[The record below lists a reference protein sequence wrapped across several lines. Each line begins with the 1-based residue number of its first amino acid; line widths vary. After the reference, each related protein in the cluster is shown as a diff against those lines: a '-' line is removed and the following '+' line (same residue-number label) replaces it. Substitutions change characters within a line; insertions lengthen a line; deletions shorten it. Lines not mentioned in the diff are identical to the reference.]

1 MVFSVF
7 FMKGIPTIQTR
18 ERRTIFRGDSG
29 LARLVVP
36 ADKPIRSVPSRK
48 SQETPRSF
56 RPGSIERPSYLGRFF
71 KGLLVVAGLGV
82 GGYVFAPYLGK
93 AIDHYLDESM
103 AIMEKNNVSP
113 IQDNGSHSIYSL
125 NFGDEDSESH

>member
-1 MVFSVF
+1 MNQ
-7 FMKGIPTIQTR
+7 GIDVVQTR
-18 ERRTIFRGDSG
+18 ERREIFRDNSG
-29 LARLVVP
+29 LSRLVDVP
-36 ADKPIRSVPSRK
+36 VEKQMRSVPSRN
-48 SQETPRSF
+48 SQEVPRSF
-56 RPGSIERPSYLGRFF
+56 RRGSIERPSYLGRFF

-93 AIDHYLDESM
+93 AIDNYLDESM

-125 NFGDEDSESH
+125 NFGDED